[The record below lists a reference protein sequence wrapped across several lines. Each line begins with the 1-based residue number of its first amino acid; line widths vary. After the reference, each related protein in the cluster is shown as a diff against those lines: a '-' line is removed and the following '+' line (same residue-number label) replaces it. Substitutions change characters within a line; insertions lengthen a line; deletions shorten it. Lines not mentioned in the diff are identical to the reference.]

1 MANLGSGLINWLGTQ
16 DAGAAS
22 EMKTILDIVDEISST
37 EAGFIDGV
45 TAGTGAASKA
55 VVLDASGDYFH
66 PNGGAI
72 TIGHSAQQTISD
84 GDGATNLVPEVQI
97 LGTAQAD
104 SSLLLGCFNA
114 TNTIAPTLAL
124 VKSGAAT
131 IAAGT
136 AVADNEILGQIIAY
150 GDDGTDLESPAAAI
164 KFVVDDT
171 VATGEMGGSIEFFC
185 TADGGETLTK
195 RWTMN
200 VAGALVAATAQDVV
214 MPANTAA
221 ALEITDATTALLA
234 FDSRNTVTVQNV
246 LFTQPASQTLPDG
259 ATSRFRLVSV
269 AAPTVTLAG
278 TTQVTTTNQG
288 ASLFVGGPTYN
299 QSGGAVTVDQ
309 VSTLHIGAVTAGASV
324 TITAPYMVSTG
335 VSDCYLTNA
344 GVWTDTA
351 CWSWGKDAIA
361 NATDAAIE
369 GVLALLQ
376 PKSWKYR
383 DDVHGHDFDR
393 ERVGIVYDE
402 LPEALRCPGQQSGVS
417 AGVLSSFAL
426 AAIKM
431 LYEKNKDLE
440 ARLARLGA

>member
-1 MANLGSGLINWLGTQ
+1 MANLGSDLINWLGTQ
-16 DAGAAS
+16 DAGAAA
-22 EMKTILDIVDEISST
+22 EMKTILDAVDELSST
-37 EAGFIDGV
+37 EIGFLDGV
-45 TAGTGAASKA
+45 TAGTATASKGLVLDGSKGIATITTATITTLTTNDITLGAAGDIDA
-55 VVLDASGDYFH
+55 V
-66 PNGGAI
+66 
-72 TIGHSAQQTISD
+72 
-84 GDGATNLVPEVQI
+84 
-97 LGTAQAD
+97 
-104 SSLLLGCFNA
+104 
-114 TNTIAPTLAL
+114 
-124 VKSGAAT
+124 
-131 IAAGT
+131 
-136 AVADNEILGQIIAY
+136 
-150 GDDGTDLESPAAAI
+150 
-164 KFVVDDT
+164 
-171 VATGEMGGSIEFFC
+171 
-185 TADGGETLTK
+185 
-195 RWTMN
+195 
-200 VAGALVAATAQDVV
+200 
-214 MPANTAA
+214 ANTAA
-221 ALEITDATTALLA
+221 ALEITDGTTAILA
-234 FDSRNTVTVQNV
+234 FDTRNTVTVQNV
-246 LFTQPASQTLPDG
+246 TVTQPASQTLPDG
-259 ATSRFRLVSV
+259 ATSRFRLLSV